1 MGDCGSGRE
10 MLAFSGVGLQVLNEG
25 KISSDGA
32 QQGENINIKSGFL
45 TRAARESAHHRSQE
59 TSSQTQN

>member
-1 MGDCGSGRE
+1 
-10 MLAFSGVGLQVLNEG
+10 MLAFSGVGLQVLDEG

-59 TSSQTQN
+59 TSSQTQD